1 MTGLHWFPFFPQQ
14 YLSSPAVMAM
24 LPEQQGAYWKL
35 LALSW
40 GNGDECPSLPAD
52 DATLAALS
60 GLQKRWKALGPLVR
74 AQFEEVNGRLW
85 NERLSAVWQ
94 EQQSKHERASQR
106 GKTGGRA
113 KAAKGKH
120 SSSTSTVQAENSQST
135 SVDSGKH
142 IEVEL
147 EEAVRSEPLT
157 GSVLPA
163 SPPAAL
169 AADMPRAPAD
179 GTTLPWRNT
188 GPAVEAETA
197 RLEAEY
203 FRRLSDRADVWIAEN
218 PDDAAELERTTRVD
232 LGLHNA
238 ELTDFQRRAVRESML
253 VTIREARG
261 WPSSEVWIANER
273 LKLMGETVAA

>member
-1 MTGLHWFPFFPQQ
+1 MTGLHWFPFFGEKW
-14 YLSSPAVMAM
+14 LASPAHAAM
-24 LPEQQGAYWKL
+24 SPEQRGAYIDL
-35 LALSW
+35 LAYAW
-40 GNGDECPSLPAD
+40 GNGSEAPSLPAD
-52 DATLAALS
+52 DAALASLS
-60 GLQKRWKALGPLVR
+60 GLGKRWAKLGALVR
-74 AQFEEVNGRLW
+74 EQFNERNGRLV
-85 NERLSAVWQ
+85 NAKLTEVWL
-94 EQQSKHERASQR
+94 EQQIKHERASQR
-106 GKTGGRA
+106 GKSGGRA
-113 KAAKGKH
+113 KAAKGKNNP
-120 SSSTSTVQAENSQST
+120 STSREQAENSQRT
-135 SVDSGKH
+135 SLDGAKH

-147 EEAVRSEPLT
+147 EEAVRPEPLT

-169 AADMPRAPAD
+169 APEGARAPAD
-179 GTTLPWRNT
+179 GTTLPWRNA

-203 FRRLSDRADVWIAEN
+203 FRRLSERADVWIAEN
-218 PDDAAELERTTRVD
+218 PDDAAELERMTRVD

-261 WPSSEVWIANER
+261 WPSSDVWIANER